1 MKLALLVL
9 VASATPVAAKTW
21 SLRHGDPAD
30 CGKLHE
36 ANTEVPAWSRLS
48 WSVASG
54 ASLTENASVG
64 VVVPQ
69 VSYAFWLRERRCE
82 PSTSLLFREKPWLRW
97 SAQLSADAKLRFDGS
112 YDLRPALRFSRA
124 RMDGFIGSKWTPSFD
139 LFATVGPTFEDRFTG
154 VGGSAGVRFTVLFAE
169 VRVDGRADDRGTEAL
184 LVIGLADLHG
194 LARIGRRR

>member
-9 VASATPVAAKTW
+9 VASVTPAAAKVW
-21 SLRHGDPAD
+21 SLGHGEPAD

-48 WSVASG
+48 WSVAGG
-54 ASLTENASVG
+54 ASLTENVSVG

-69 VSYAFWLRERRCE
+69 ASYAFWLRERRCE
-82 PSTSLLFREKPWLRW
+82 PSTSLLLRSQPWLRW
-97 SAQLSADAKLRFDGS
+97 SASISGDAKLRFDGS
-112 YDLRPALRFSRA
+112 YDLRPALRIARS
-124 RMDGFIGSKWTPSFD
+124 RMDGLLGSTWTPNFE

-154 VGGSAGVRFTVLFAE
+154 VGGSIGMRFTVVFAE

-184 LVIGLADLHG
+184 LVIGLTDLHG
-194 LARIGRRR
+194 LARLGPRR